1 VTRPL
6 RRGRRAPGDPT
17 SADLRQASR
26 RARSAQ
32 PAFAVERFGSPAVFL
47 PARTACPAPQFG
59 RSITM
64 KMTLP
69 LAGAVVLGAAIGC
82 ASPAPPAFAQGAP
95 QQIMLMRVD
104 PMNVASGFR
113 VSKIRGSTVVNEN
126 DESIGKIDDII
137 ISSDG
142 KNPFVVL
149 SVGGFLGIGDHLV
162 ALPYDSLK
170 IADDKI
176 VLAGASKDQ
185 LKALPQFKY
194 ATK

>member
-1 VTRPL
+1 
-6 RRGRRAPGDPT
+6 
-17 SADLRQASR
+17 
-26 RARSAQ
+26 
-32 PAFAVERFGSPAVFL
+32 
-47 PARTACPAPQFG
+47 
-59 RSITM
+59 M

-69 LAGAVVLGAAIGC
+69 LAGAIAFGAAILC
-82 ASPAPPAFAQGAP
+82 ASPSPAVAQGAP
-95 QQIMLMRVD
+95 QQVMLMRVD
-104 PMNVASGFR
+104 PMNVATGFR
-113 VSKIRGSTVVNEN
+113 VSKVRGSTVVNEN
-126 DESIGKIDDII
+126 NESIGKVDDII

-170 IADDKI
+170 IAGDKI
-176 VLAGASKDQ
+176 VLPGGTKDQ

>member
-1 VTRPL
+1 
-6 RRGRRAPGDPT
+6 
-17 SADLRQASR
+17 
-26 RARSAQ
+26 
-32 PAFAVERFGSPAVFL
+32 
-47 PARTACPAPQFG
+47 
-59 RSITM
+59 M
-64 KMTLP
+64 KKTL
-69 LAGAVVLGAAIGC
+69 LSAGAIALGATAMC
-82 ASPAPPAFAQGAP
+82 AASAPSAVAQGAP

-104 PMNVASGFR
+104 PVNVATGYR
-113 VSKIRGSTVVNEN
+113 ASKIRGSTVVNEN

-137 ISSDG
+137 ISANG

-170 IADDKI
+170 ITDDKI
-176 VLAGASKDQ
+176 ALPGGTKDE